1 MLGSLYS
8 AISGLTTE
16 GQAMGVIGN
25 NVANVNTVG
34 FKGARATFSDMLYQ
48 SIFGTAGTSQVGRG
62 VALESVDTLF
72 QQGSFQSTNNPTDLA
87 IGGQGFFM
95 VRAPDAPDDNY
106 TRAGQFSINKDGYM
120 VDPTGNILQGRV
132 VDPVLKS
139 PVGVATDIIV
149 PQGPSQPKAT
159 DFIGIAANLQSDA
172 AWVGNVGQVTGTSGL
187 TQVAA
192 SAGQYPM
199 PGTYTA
205 TVSNLAAAQIGH
217 TGSNAASDGTQF
229 TGAVIIND
237 YEIQLPT
244 NNGPTT
250 AASLAIYLN
259 SMLAMPSAGY
269 ASEVYVS
276 YIQVGSNQFLSLGAS
291 ATADGV
297 DISFDD
303 SPLATGSTGWTAD
316 DKASSDLYGSTMNLT
331 SVTTGPDGTQF
342 QRTYASKVS
351 SQAGTL
357 VNWGAGGDQSGLDV
371 TFAPQPNFTITAG
384 TSNFTIGGFEPS
396 QVSSTDNPSTTSN
409 YSTSITAY
417 DSLGQP
423 HVVTVYFRKAWEES
437 ANSVQTNVWEWYA
450 ELNGTDSA
458 NGQATVAQWGYLN
471 FNSNGV
477 LTSGGEPHT
486 ITFNF
491 SGGGAPNQQIDL
503 VLGPTTGGGSTT
515 QYPMASTT
523 NFQTQDGY
531 APGQLTSMSVSTDGV
546 ISGNYSN
553 GQVLGLYQISLAN
566 FNNPWGLER
575 QGGNL
580 FSETYE
586 SGPAFTNAPGVGSLG
601 NINPDS
607 LEQSNV
613 DLATEFVNM
622 ITTERGYQA
631 NSKVIT
637 TTDAMLQE
645 LLNLKASP

>member
-1 MLGSLYS
+1 MLSSLYS
-8 AISGLTTE
+8 AISGINAE

-72 QQGSFQSTNNPTDLA
+72 QQGSFESTNNPTDLA

-95 VRAPDAPDDNY
+95 VRAPGYPDNSY
-106 TRAGQFSINKDGYM
+106 TRAGQFSFNKDGYM

-132 VDPVLKS
+132 VDKVLKS
-139 PVGVATDIIV
+139 PIGVATDIII

-172 AWVGNVGQVTGTSGL
+172 PWMGTVGAVTGTSGL

-192 SAGQYPM
+192 SDGQYPM
-199 PGTYTA
+199 PGDYTA
-205 TVSNLAAAQIGH
+205 TVTNLAAGSITH
-217 TGSNAASDGTQF
+217 TGSNAASNGTQF

-237 YEIQLPT
+237 YEIMLPQ

-259 SMLAMPSAGY
+259 SMLAMPSAGF
-269 ASEVYVS
+269 ASQVWVS
-276 YIQVGSNQFLSLGAS
+276 YDVNASGAEFLSLS

-303 SPLATGSTGWTAD
+303 SPLATGSTGWTLD
-316 DKASSDLYGSTMNLT
+316 DKASSDLYGSQMNLI
-331 SVTTGPDGTQF
+331 SVTTGPDGSQF
-342 QRTYASKVS
+342 QKTYASKVS

-357 VNWGAGGDQSGLDV
+357 VNWGVGGNQSGLDV
-371 TFAPQPNFTITAG
+371 TFAPQPNFVITAG
-384 TSNFTIGGFEPS
+384 TSTFTIGGFEPN
-396 QVSSTDNPSTTSN
+396 QVSSTLNPATTSN

-423 HVVTVYFRKAWEES
+423 HVVTVYFRKGWQEV
-437 ANSVQTNVWEWYA
+437 ANGVQTNVWEWYA

-458 NGQATVAQWGYLN
+458 DGQPTVAQWGYLN

-477 LTSGGEPHT
+477 LTSGGDPHT

-491 SGGGAPNQQIDL
+491 AGGGAPNQQIDL
-503 VLGPTTGGGSTT
+503 VLGPKSGGGSTT

-531 APGQLTSMSVSTDGV
+531 APGQLTSISVSTDGV
-546 ISGNYSN
+546 ISGHYSN
-553 GQVLGLYQISLAN
+553 GQVLGLYQITLAN

-575 QGGNL
+575 KGGNL
-580 FSETYE
+580 FSETFE

-613 DLATEFVNM
+613 DLATEFVKM

-631 NSKVIT
+631 NAKVIT

-645 LLNLKASP
+645 LLGLKASP